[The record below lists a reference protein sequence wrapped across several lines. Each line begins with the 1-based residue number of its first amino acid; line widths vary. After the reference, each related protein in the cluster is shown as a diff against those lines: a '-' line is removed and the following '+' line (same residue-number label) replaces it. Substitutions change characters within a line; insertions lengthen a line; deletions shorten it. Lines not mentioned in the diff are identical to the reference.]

1 MPFSPKRK
9 QHTQAIVWKSK
20 MDTVFE
26 NRNWPNAHVSDHWC
40 AWGGKSVDLPLCRCC
55 DGADAITPNQV
66 WQCRRQP
73 WRRWQ
78 LYPAPEL
85 GWNVQRQF
93 DHPISQCRGDNCAFH
108 PLHRPEYPGG
118 PIQGHGGWRWT
129 VNGVATNATDCF
141 ADFVDLCHEEK
152 AAAETAIQR
161 AQREARERAEL
172 EELAVASEV
181 AVRERYAADVKQRA
195 SRGLGRGE
203 APKTLVMPCK
213 WVIGE
218 FKGDECWAWEYTDP
232 KTKKR
237 MCPHTCN
244 RLHPGQAGWHNEWF
258 TNRNWKP
265 AAPPPP
271 PQHRFTAALAPVD
284 ARRGA
289 RVAAPPAPPPAPAA
303 KPRPTQAPGR
313 WALLADSDSE
323 EDLSAW

>member
-1 MPFSPKRK
+1 
-9 QHTQAIVWKSK
+9 
-20 MDTVFE
+20 MDNSE
-26 NRNWPNAHVSDHWC
+26 IRNWPNAHNHEHWC
-40 AWGGKSVDLPLCRCC
+40 AWGGNSIDLPLCRCC
-55 DGADAITPNQV
+55 DGADAITEKLV
-66 WQCRRQP
+66 WQCGRQP
-73 WRRWQ
+73 WKRWQ
-78 LYPAPEL
+78 LYPAAEL
-85 GWNVQRQF
+85 GWTVQKCF
-93 DHPISQCRGDNCAFH
+93 DHPISECRGDNCAFH

-161 AQREARERAEL
+161 AQREAHERAQL

-237 MCPHTCN
+237 VCPHTCN
-244 RLHPGQAGWHNEWF
+244 RLHPGQTGWHNEWF

-271 PQHRFTAALAPVD
+271 AQHRFVAALAPTPV
-284 ARRGA
+284 RGGKPG
-289 RVAAPPAPPPAPAA
+289 AAPGAPK
-303 KPRPTQAPGR
+303 KPVSRFGNFS
-313 WALLADSDSE
+313 DSD